1 MTIAPFLITLTIVT
15 AVLAIVYRIAFPPV
29 VAVTPAEARAAI
41 KSRNI
46 TAIVDVRSPE
56 EWSTGRAR
64 DAIYIPV
71 NQLAAALPHN
81 IPDRGTPILFYC
93 RTGRRA
99 ADAAQIAQELGYR
112 HVYYLRDGDY
122 TDLAIKTRFA
132 KY

>member
-1 MTIAPFLITLTIVT
+1 MIAPFLITLIIIT
-15 AVLAIVYRIAFPPV
+15 AVLAIAYRFAFPP
-29 VAVTPAEARAAI
+29 AIAMTPAEARSAI
-41 KSRNI
+41 KHHDI
-46 TAIVDVRSPE
+46 AAIVDVRTSE
-56 EWSTGRAR
+56 EWATGHAR
-64 DAIYIPV
+64 NAIHIPI
-71 NQLAAALPHN
+71 NQIAAALPHN
-81 IPDRGTPILFYC
+81 IQSRGAPILFYC

>member
-1 MTIAPFLITLTIVT
+1 MIALFLITLLIITIVL
-15 AVLAIVYRIAFPPV
+15 AVAYRFAFPP
-29 VAVTPAEARAAI
+29 AIAMAPAEARAAI
-41 KSRNI
+41 KHHDI
-46 TAIVDVRSPE
+46 AAIVDVRTPE
-56 EWSTGRAR
+56 EWTSGHAR
-64 DAIYIPV
+64 DAIHIPI
-71 NQLAAALPHN
+71 NQIAADLPHN